1 METFV
6 NYYKDLFVSVGWF
19 IPSHSTM
26 GDIIAIAKEISD
38 SESPDITPYLEELYS
53 SLNQAAMVTERY
65 PVVPHI
71 CEYKEIISESIEAH
85 FLGLNY
91 AAVTTLMPVVEGV
104 GNKLVEEWGIER
116 KFTSGKLEGKSKST
130 KVLFSDLAHKCK
142 EYVVENNLGM
152 VSQIVPALEAF
163 EHYLQNSFYISSGK
177 YAYDDKTNRHGILHG
192 AFKDNDFGVP
202 MNFYKTIGAVEFL
215 CFIISLKEPISF
227 FAPSPTEKSYLVAKY
242 YDSCIANSKIRQKI
256 LG

>member
-1 METFV
+1 VDF
-6 NYYKDLFVSVGWF
+6 YRDLFTSVGWF

-26 GDIIAIAKEISD
+26 GYISSIAKEIKD
-38 SESPDITPYLEELYS
+38 SKQPNIEPFLKGLYS
-53 SLNQAAMVTERY
+53 SINQAAMVTERY

-71 CEYKEIISESIEAH
+71 CDYKDIISESIEAH

-104 GNKLVEEWGIER
+104 SNQLVEEWDIER
-116 KFTSGKLEGKSKST
+116 KFSNGKNKGT
-130 KVLFSDLAHKCK
+130 RTLFSDLAKKCR
-142 EYVVENNLGM
+142 EYVIDNELGA
-152 VSQIVPALEAF
+152 VGEIVPALEAF
-163 EHYLQNSFYISSGK
+163 EHYLKNNFYISSTK
-177 YAYDDKTNRHGILHG
+177 YTFEDKTNRHGILHG
-192 AFKDNDFGVP
+192 SFKDVDYGVP

-227 FAPSPTEKSYLVAKY
+227 GAPTPTEKSYQLATY
-242 YDSCIANSKIRQKI
+242 YDSCTANRLLRHKI